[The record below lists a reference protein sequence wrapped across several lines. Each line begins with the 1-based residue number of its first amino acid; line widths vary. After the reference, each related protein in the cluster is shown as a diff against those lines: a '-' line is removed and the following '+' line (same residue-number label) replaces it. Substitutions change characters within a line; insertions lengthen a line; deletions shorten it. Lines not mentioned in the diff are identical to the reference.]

1 MARIRTHPGEV
12 LREEFMKPFG
22 LSANAL
28 ALALRVPATRVGDI
42 LRHDRPRGVS
52 ADTALRLA
60 RYFGTTPEFW
70 LNLQSAYDLSLAA
83 AESGPAIERDV
94 HPRAAVAA

>member
-1 MARIRTHPGEV
+1 
-12 LREEFMKPFG
+12 
-22 LSANAL
+22 
-28 ALALRVPATRVGDI
+28 
-42 LRHDRPRGVS
+42 VS
-52 ADTALRLA
+52 ADTALRLV